1 MAVML
6 SVMMIILTTE
16 FVHCA
21 VGCTSAGATK
31 KASLGESH
39 TYHFC
44 LCQLKQGGKSGK
56 PGLQRAFFACTARF
70 LRILIVHR

>member
-44 LCQLKQGGKSGK
+44 LCQLKKVQES
-56 PGLQRAFFACTARF
+56 
-70 LRILIVHR
+70 VHKYGVKALSFHSH